1 LAKVCIIGAGSS
13 GIASCQVLQARGID
27 FDCFER
33 GSGIG
38 GNWRYGND
46 NGMSSAYRSL
56 FINTSRTMMEY
67 ATYPMPADY
76 PAYPH
81 HTQIARYFD
90 DYVDHFGFRDRIRFN
105 TEVAHV
111 EPADGGWEVT
121 LAGGESHRYD
131 AVMVAN
137 GHHWDPKYP
146 EPPFPG
152 QESFTGEQ
160 LHSHWYR
167 EPDERFVDRNVLVLG
182 IGNSA
187 TDIAVESSR
196 VSATTYLAMRR
207 GAYVLPKFI
216 GGVPLDQL
224 GPRWATRLP
233 FTWTRGGLMRRVKR
247 VQGDMES
254 YGLPTPDHKLGEA
267 HPTVSADLLT
277 RIGHGG
283 IAVRPNIERIDGSV
297 VHFVDG
303 TSAEID
309 TIVWCTGYRITFPFL
324 DHELMGTSGNHVPL
338 YRRVVHPERS
348 GLYFI
353 GLVQPLGAIMPIAER
368 QSEWVADLLE
378 GRAALPE
385 PQRMERA
392 IEHEEQAMR
401 KRYVASTRHT
411 IQVDF
416 HSYMRSLARE
426 RKRSRGVKRPLP
438 AAGSRQA
445 APVA

>member
-13 GIASCQVLQARGID
+13 GIAACQVLQARGID
-27 FDCFER
+27 FDCFEK

-67 ATYPMPADY
+67 ASYPMPDDY

-81 HTQIARYFD
+81 HTQIARYFE
-90 DYVDHFGFRDRIRFN
+90 DYVEHFGFGDRIRFQ
-105 TEVAHV
+105 TEVTKV
-111 EPADGGWEVT
+111 DPVGERWEVT
-121 LAGGESHRYD
+121 LGDGETHVYD

-146 EPPFPG
+146 EPAFPG

-160 LHSHWYR
+160 VHSHWYR
-167 EPDERFVDRNVLVLG
+167 EADERFVGRNVLVLG

-187 TDIAVESSR
+187 TDIASETSR

-207 GAYVLPKFI
+207 GAHVMPKFI

-224 GPRWATRLP
+224 APSWANRLP
-233 FTWTRGGLMRRVKR
+233 FAFTRPLLMREVKR
-247 VQGDMES
+247 VQGPMES
-254 YGLPTPDHKLGEA
+254 YGLPKPDHKLGQA
-267 HPTVSADLLT
+267 HPTVSADLLD
-277 RIGHGG
+277 RIGHGR
-283 IAVRPNIERIDGSV
+283 ITVKPNIERIDGST
-297 VHFVDG
+297 VHFIDG
-303 TSAEID
+303 TSAGID

-324 DHELMGTSGNHVPL
+324 DDDVMGTAGNHVPL
-338 YRRVVHPERS
+338 YRRVVHPERP

-368 QSEWVADLLE
+368 QAEWVADLFE
-378 GRAALPE
+378 GTAALPE
-385 PQRMERA
+385 PKRMARA
-392 IEHEEQAMR
+392 IEREESAMR
-401 KRYVASTRHT
+401 KRYIASTRHT

-416 HSYMRSLARE
+416 HPYMRMLARE
-426 RKRSRGVKRPLP
+426 RRRGRGVKRPLP
-438 AAGSRQA
+438 AAAPREA
-445 APVA
+445 AAVA